1 MEHLKKGAG
10 LPGEFEV
17 IRRIRHTLPEPDP
30 SVLLG
35 VGDDAAAVSP
45 APGMTI
51 LLTTDTF
58 VEGVDFDLDFS
69 SWRQIG
75 WKCMAANFSDIAAM
89 GGVPRHALTTLC
101 LPAHRSMED
110 VEALYAGFHDLAG
123 RADLTGHADLA
134 GRAGYPVSIV
144 GGDLSST
151 DGPTVISV
159 TVSGEAAEEHIT
171 RRSGARAGDILCVT
185 GHLGA
190 SETGLRLLR
199 LARDKP
205 AAGNPATQGAATPET
220 TAATTERPDSERPDS
235 ERPASKQPADR
246 FAGVLCRHRTP
257 VPRVREGVLLA
268 ESGWVH
274 AMIDVSDGLSSDA
287 LHVSRDSG
295 VGLNLDGNA
304 LPIAEETRRAMEE
317 LRIDPVGTALES
329 GEEFELLCAVA
340 PEGVEH
346 LAAEL
351 AERTGTPLTPIGEC
365 LTADR
370 GCTISDRNGPRPLR
384 PKGYEHF
391 SG

>member
-1 MEHLKKGAG
+1 MEHRKEGAG

-17 IRRIRHTLPEPDP
+17 IRCIGHAVPEPDP

-35 VGDDAAAVSP
+35 IGDDAAAIVP
-45 APGMTI
+45 APGMTT

-58 VEGVDFDLDFS
+58 VEGVDFDLAFS

-101 LPAHRSMED
+101 LPAHRSMEE

-123 RADLTGHADLA
+123 HAGH
-134 GRAGYPVSIV
+134 PVSIV

-151 DGPTVISV
+151 DGPTVISI
-159 TVSGEAAEEHIT
+159 TVSGEAAKEHIT

-190 SETGLRLLR
+190 SETGLRLLSSVR
-199 LARDKP
+199 EQQ
-205 AAGNPATQGAATPET
+205 AAGSPATQGKATQGKAA
-220 TAATTERPDSERPDS
+220 RPDSGRPTTEGSPS
-235 ERPASKQPADR
+235 EQPADR
-246 FAGVLCRHRTP
+246 FDGVLCRHRTP

-268 ESGWVH
+268 NSGWVR

-287 LHVSRDSG
+287 LHVARGSE
-295 VGLNLDGNA
+295 VGMNLDGNA

-317 LRIDPVGTALES
+317 LRLDPVGTALES

-340 PEGVEH
+340 PEGVER

-351 AERTGTPLTPIGEC
+351 AERTGTPLTPICEC
-365 LTADR
+365 LSADQ
-370 GCTISDRNGPRPLR
+370 GCTITDHTGPRPLR

>member
-1 MEHLKKGAG
+1 MEHRKEGAG

-17 IRRIRHTLPEPDP
+17 IRRIGQGLPEPDP

-35 VGDDAAAVSP
+35 VGDDAAAITP
-45 APGMTI
+45 APGMTT

-89 GGVPRHALTTLC
+89 GGWARNALTTLC
-101 LPAHRSMED
+101 LPSHRSMED
-110 VEALYAGFHDLAG
+110 VEALYAGIHELA
-123 RADLTGHADLA
+123 RHAGH
-134 GRAGYPVSIV
+134 PVSIV

-151 DGPTVISV
+151 DGPTVISI
-159 TVSGEAAEEHIT
+159 TVSGEAAVEHIT

-199 LARDKP
+199 AAREQP
-205 AAGNPATQGAATPET
+205 AAESPAT
-220 TAATTERPDSERPDS
+220 
-235 ERPASKQPADR
+235 DR
-246 FAGVLCRHRTP
+246 FEGVLRRHRTP

-268 ESGWVH
+268 ESGWVR

-287 LHVSRDSG
+287 LHVGRDSR

-317 LRIDPVGTALES
+317 LRLDPVGTALES

-340 PEGVEH
+340 PEGVER

-351 AERTGTPLTPIGEC
+351 AERTGTPMTPIGEC
-365 LTADR
+365 LSADR
-370 GCTISDRNGPRPLR
+370 GWAITDHNGSRPLH

>member
-1 MEHLKKGAG
+1 MGHRKEGAG
-10 LPGEFEV
+10 IPGEFEL
-17 IRRIRHTLPEPDP
+17 IRRIGNALPESDP

-35 VGDDAAAVSP
+35 VGDDAAAVVP
-45 APGMTI
+45 APGMTV

-58 VEGVDFDLDFS
+58 VEGVDFDVTFS

-110 VEALYAGFHDLAG
+110 VEELYAGFHDLAG
-123 RADLTGHADLA
+123 HAGH
-134 GRAGYPVSIV
+134 PVSII

-151 DGPTVISV
+151 DGPTVISI
-159 TVSGEAAEEHIT
+159 TVSGEAAEERIT
-171 RRSGARAGDILCVT
+171 RRNGARAGDILCVT

-199 LARDKP
+199 SERSQP
-205 AAGNPATQGAATPET
+205 AAGSPAPLGPAPQGPAIQGPAIQGP
-220 TAATTERPDSERPDS
+220 AERSDAEQS
-235 ERPASKQPADR
+235 ADR
-246 FAGVLCRHRTP
+246 FEGVLRRHRTP

-268 ESGWVH
+268 NSGWVR

-304 LPIAEETRRAMEE
+304 LPIAEETRRAMAA

-340 PEGVEH
+340 PEGVDR
-346 LAAEL
+346 LAKEL
-351 AERTGTPLTPIGEC
+351 AERTGTPLNLVGEC
-365 LTADR
+365 LSADR
-370 GCTISDRNGPRPLR
+370 GWTFTDRTGPRPLT

>member
-1 MEHLKKGAG
+1 MDHRKEGAG

-17 IRRIRHTLPEPDP
+17 IRRIGHGLPEPDP

-35 VGDDAAAVSP
+35 VGDDAAAITP
-45 APGMTI
+45 APGMTT

-58 VEGVDFDLDFS
+58 VEGVDFDLAFS

-101 LPAHRSMED
+101 LPVHRSMEE
-110 VEALYAGFHDLAG
+110 VETLYAGFHELAG
-123 RADLTGHADLA
+123 HAGH
-134 GRAGYPVSIV
+134 PVSIV

-151 DGPTVISV
+151 DGPTVISI
-159 TVSGEAAEEHIT
+159 TVSGEAAEEHIV

-199 LARDKP
+199 SAQEQ
-205 AAGNPATQGAATPET
+205 AA
-220 TAATTERPDSERPDS
+220 SV
-235 ERPASKQPADR
+235 RPASEQLADR
-246 FAGVLCRHRTP
+246 FEDALCRHRTP
-257 VPRVREGVLLA
+257 VPRIREGVLLA
-268 ESGWVH
+268 KSGWVR

-287 LHVSRDSG
+287 LHVGRASG

-317 LRIDPVGTALES
+317 LRLDPVGTALES

-340 PEGVEH
+340 PEGVER

-365 LTADR
+365 LSADR
-370 GCTISDRNGPRPLR
+370 GCTFTDHTGPRTLR
-384 PKGYEHF
+384 PKGYDHF

>member
-17 IRRIRHTLPEPDP
+17 IRRIRHTLSEPDP

-110 VEALYAGFHDLAG
+110 LEALYAGFH
-123 RADLTGHADLA
+123 DLA

-199 LARDKP
+199 LAR
-205 AAGNPATQGAATPET
+205 E
-220 TAATTERPDSERPDS
+220 
-235 ERPASKQPADR
+235 QPADR
-246 FAGVLCRHRTP
+246 FEGVLSRHRTP

-329 GEEFELLCAVA
+329 GEEFDLLCAVA

>member
-1 MEHLKKGAG
+1 MKHRKEGAG

-17 IRRIRHTLPEPDP
+17 IRRIGHALPEPDP

-35 VGDDAAAVSP
+35 VGDDAAAITP
-45 APGMTI
+45 TPGMTT

-58 VEGVDFDLDFS
+58 VEGVDFDLAFS

-89 GGVPRHALTTLC
+89 GGVPRYALTTLC
-101 LPAHRSMED
+101 LPGHRALED

-123 RADLTGHADLA
+123 HAGH
-134 GRAGYPVSIV
+134 PVSIV

-151 DGPTVISV
+151 DGLDGPTVISI
-159 TVSGEAAEEHIT
+159 TVSGEAAEEHIV

-185 GHLGA
+185 GHLGG

-199 LARDKP
+199 SARERPAARSQAPVGP
-205 AAGNPATQGAATPET
+205 AAGSQAPVGPAAPGT
-220 TAATTERPDSERPDS
+220 T
-235 ERPASKQPADR
+235 KQPADR
-246 FAGVLCRHRTP
+246 FEGALRRHRTP

-268 ESGWVH
+268 NGGWVH

-287 LHVSRDSG
+287 LHVARDSG
-295 VGLNLDGNA
+295 VGLNLVGNA
-304 LPIAEETRRAMEE
+304 LPIAEETRQAMEA
-317 LRIDPVGTALES
+317 LRLDPVGTALES

-340 PEGVEH
+340 PEEVEG

-351 AERTGTPLTPIGEC
+351 SERTGTPLTPIGEC
-365 LTADR
+365 LSADR
-370 GCTISDRNGPRPLR
+370 GYSITDRTGPRPLR

>member
-1 MEHLKKGAG
+1 MEHRKEGAG

-17 IRRIRHTLPEPDP
+17 IRRIGHGLPEPDP

-35 VGDDAAAVSP
+35 VGDDAAAITP
-45 APGMTI
+45 APGMTT

-58 VEGVDFDLDFS
+58 VEGVDFDLAFS

-101 LPAHRSMED
+101 LPAHRAMED
-110 VEALYAGFHDLAG
+110 VEALYAGIHDLAG
-123 RADLTGHADLA
+123 HAGH
-134 GRAGYPVSIV
+134 PVSIV

-151 DGPTVISV
+151 DGPTVISI
-159 TVSGEAAEEHIT
+159 TVSGEAAEEHIM

-199 LARDKP
+199 LAREQP
-205 AAGNPATQGAATPET
+205 AAGSPATEG
-220 TAATTERPDSERPDS
+220 TAERFE
-235 ERPASKQPADR
+235 
-246 FAGVLCRHRTP
+246 GVLRRHRTP

-268 ESGWVH
+268 NSGWVR

-287 LHVSRDSG
+287 LHVARDSG
-295 VGLNLDGNA
+295 VGLSLDGNA
-304 LPIAEETRRAMEE
+304 LPIAEETSQAMEE
-317 LRIDPVGTALES
+317 LRLDPVGTALES

-340 PEGVEH
+340 PEGVER
-346 LAAEL
+346 LAAEF

-365 LTADR
+365 VSADR
-370 GCTISDRNGPRPLR
+370 GYSITDQTGSRPLR

>member
-1 MEHLKKGAG
+1 MEHRKEGVG

-17 IRRIRHTLPEPDP
+17 IRRIGHALPEPDP

-35 VGDDAAAVSP
+35 VGDDAAAITP
-45 APGMTI
+45 MPGMTT

-58 VEGVDFDLDFS
+58 VEGVDFDLAFS

-101 LPAHRSMED
+101 LPVHRALED

-123 RADLTGHADLA
+123 HAGH
-134 GRAGYPVSIV
+134 PVSIV

-151 DGPTVISV
+151 DGPTVISI
-159 TVSGEAAEEHIT
+159 TVSGEAAEEHIA
-171 RRSGARAGDILCVT
+171 RRSGARVGDLLCVT

-190 SETGLRLLR
+190 SEIGLRLLR
-199 LARDKP
+199 LPRERLAEGR
-205 AAGNPATQGAATPET
+205 PATEETATSGATATAE
-220 TAATTERPDSERPDS
+220 AADRLD
-235 ERPASKQPADR
+235 SKQPADR
-246 FAGVLCRHRTP
+246 FEGVLCRHRTP

-268 ESGWVH
+268 NSGWVR

-287 LHVSRDSG
+287 LHVGRDSG
-295 VGLNLDGNA
+295 VGLNLNGNA
-304 LPIAEETRRAMEE
+304 LPIAEETRQAMEE
-317 LRIDPVGTALES
+317 LRLDPVGTALES

-340 PEGVEH
+340 PEGVER

-365 LTADR
+365 VTGAR
-370 GCTISDRNGPRPLR
+370 GYTITDHTGSRPLR

>member
-1 MEHLKKGAG
+1 MDHRKEGTG

-17 IRRIRHTLPEPDP
+17 IRRIGHALPDTDP

-35 VGDDAAAVSP
+35 VGDDAAAVAP
-45 APGMTI
+45 APGMTT

-58 VEGVDFDLDFS
+58 VEGVDFDVAFS

-101 LPAHRSMED
+101 LPAHRAMED
-110 VEALYAGFHDLAG
+110 VEALYLGFRDLAG
-123 RADLTGHADLA
+123 HVGH
-134 GRAGYPVSIV
+134 PVSIV

-151 DGPTVISV
+151 DGPTVISI

-185 GHLGA
+185 GLLGA

-199 LARDKP
+199 AAREQP
-205 AAGNPATQGAATPET
+205 AAENPAMEE
-220 TAATTERPDSERPDS
+220 TAAQGRTVQ
-235 ERPASKQPADR
+235 PASNQPTDR
-246 FAGVLCRHRTP
+246 FEGVLRRHRTP

-268 ESGWVH
+268 NSGWVR
-274 AMIDVSDGLSSDA
+274 AMIDVSDGLSSDV
-287 LHVSRDSG
+287 LHVGRDSG

-317 LRIDPVGTALES
+317 LRLDPVGTALES

-340 PEGVEH
+340 PEGVER

-365 LTADR
+365 VTAAR
-370 GCTISDRNGPRPLR
+370 RYTITDHTGSRPLR

>member
-1 MEHLKKGAG
+1 MEHRKEGAG

-17 IRRIRHTLPEPDP
+17 IRCIGHAVPEPDP

-35 VGDDAAAVSP
+35 IGDDAAAIVP
-45 APGMTI
+45 ALGMTT

-58 VEGVDFDLDFS
+58 VEGVDFDLAFS

-110 VEALYAGFHDLAG
+110 VEALYAGIHDLAG
-123 RADLTGHADLA
+123 HAGH
-134 GRAGYPVSIV
+134 PVSIV

-151 DGPTVISV
+151 DGPTVISI
-159 TVSGEAAEEHIT
+159 TVSGEAAKEHIT

-199 LARDKP
+199 SAREQP
-205 AAGNPATQGAATPET
+205 AAGSPATKGKATQGTV
-220 TAATTERPDSERPDS
+220 ERPDSNRPDAEGSPS
-235 ERPASKQPADR
+235 EQPANR
-246 FAGVLCRHRTP
+246 FDSVLCRHRTP

-268 ESGWVH
+268 NSGWVH

-287 LHVSRDSG
+287 LHVGRDSG

-304 LPIAEETRRAMEE
+304 LPMAEETRKAMEE
-317 LRIDPVGTALES
+317 LRLDPVGTALES
-329 GEEFELLCAVA
+329 GEEFELLCAIA
-340 PEGVEH
+340 PEGVER
-346 LAAEL
+346 LAAKV
-351 AERTGTPLTPIGEC
+351 AERTGTTLTPIGEC
-365 LTADR
+365 LSADR
-370 GCTISDRNGPRPLR
+370 GCTITDHTGPRPLR

-391 SG
+391 SD

>member
-1 MEHLKKGAG
+1 MDHRKEGAG

-17 IRRIRHTLPEPDP
+17 IRRIGHGLPKPDP

-35 VGDDAAAVSP
+35 VGDDAAAITP
-45 APGMTI
+45 APGMTT

-58 VEGVDFDLDFS
+58 VEGVDFDLAFS

-110 VEALYAGFHDLAG
+110 VETLYAGFHELAG
-123 RADLTGHADLA
+123 HAGH
-134 GRAGYPVSIV
+134 PVSIV

-151 DGPTVISV
+151 DGPTVISI

-199 LARDKP
+199 SAREQ
-205 AAGNPATQGAATPET
+205 AAAQGMAAQG
-220 TAATTERPDSERPDS
+220 TAAQGTIAQGRR
-235 ERPASKQPADR
+235 
-246 FAGVLCRHRTP
+246 
-257 VPRVREGVLLA
+257 
-268 ESGWVH
+268 ESGWHRTNRRTGSTACCAATAPPFHGSEKAFYWRNSGWVR

-287 LHVSRDSG
+287 LHVGRDSV

-317 LRIDPVGTALES
+317 LRLDPVGTALES

-340 PEGVEH
+340 PEGVER

-365 LTADR
+365 LSTDR
-370 GCTISDRNGPRPLR
+370 GCTFTDRTGPRTLR
-384 PKGYEHF
+384 PKGYDHF

>member
-1 MEHLKKGAG
+1 MDHRKEGAG

-17 IRRIRHTLPEPDP
+17 IRRIGHGLPKPDP

-35 VGDDAAAVSP
+35 VGDDAAAITP
-45 APGMTI
+45 APGMTT

-58 VEGVDFDLDFS
+58 VEGVDFDLAFS

-101 LPAHRSMED
+101 LPVHRSMEE
-110 VEALYAGFHDLAG
+110 VETLYAGFHELAG
-123 RADLTGHADLA
+123 HAGH
-134 GRAGYPVSIV
+134 PVSIV

-151 DGPTVISV
+151 DGPTVISI

-199 LARDKP
+199 SAREQ
-205 AAGNPATQGAATPET
+205 ASAGRPATEGTAAQGTDAQGT
-220 TAATTERPDSERPDS
+220 TAQGTG
-235 ERPASKQPADR
+235 ERPASEQLSER
-246 FAGVLCRHRTP
+246 FGDVLCRHRTP
-257 VPRVREGVLLA
+257 VPRIREGVLLA
-268 ESGWVH
+268 KSGWVR

-287 LHVSRDSG
+287 LHVVRDSG

-317 LRIDPVGTALES
+317 LRLDPVGTALES

-340 PEGVEH
+340 PDGVER

-365 LTADR
+365 LSADR
-370 GCTISDRNGPRPLR
+370 GCTFTDRTGPRTLR
-384 PKGYEHF
+384 PKGYDHF

>member
-1 MEHLKKGAG
+1 MEHRKKGAG

-17 IRRIRHTLPEPDP
+17 IRRIGHALPESDP

-35 VGDDAAAVSP
+35 VGDDAAAITP
-45 APGMTI
+45 APGMTT

-110 VEALYAGFHDLAG
+110 VEALYAGIHELAG
-123 RADLTGHADLA
+123 HAGH
-134 GRAGYPVSIV
+134 PVSIV

-151 DGPTVISV
+151 DGPTVISI
-159 TVSGEAAEEHIT
+159 TVSGEAAVEHIT

-199 LARDKP
+199 AARERP
-205 AAGNPATQGAATPET
+205 AAGSPAT
-220 TAATTERPDSERPDS
+220 
-235 ERPASKQPADR
+235 DR
-246 FAGVLCRHRTP
+246 FEGVLCRHRTP

-268 ESGWVH
+268 KSGWVR

-287 LHVSRDSG
+287 LHVGRDSG

-317 LRIDPVGTALES
+317 LRIDPVKTALES

-340 PEGVEH
+340 PEGVAR

-365 LTADR
+365 VSAGR
-370 GCTISDRNGPRPLR
+370 GCTFTDCTGSRTLR
-384 PKGYEHF
+384 PKGYDHF

>member
-1 MEHLKKGAG
+1 MGHRKEGAG
-10 LPGEFEV
+10 IPGEFEL
-17 IRRIRHTLPEPDP
+17 IRRIGHALPEPDP

-35 VGDDAAAVSP
+35 VGDDAAAVVPS
-45 APGMTI
+45 PGMTI

-58 VEGVDFDLDFS
+58 VEGVDFDVTFS

-75 WKCMAANFSDIAAM
+75 WKCMAANYSDIAAM

-101 LPAHRSMED
+101 LPAHRTMED
-110 VEALYAGFHDLAG
+110 VEELYAGFHDLAG
-123 RADLTGHADLA
+123 HAGH
-134 GRAGYPVSIV
+134 PVSIV

-151 DGPTVISV
+151 DGPTVISI
-159 TVSGEAAEEHIT
+159 TVSGEAAEERIT

-199 LARDKP
+199 SEREQP
-205 AAGNPATQGAATPET
+205 AAG
-220 TAATTERPDSERPDS
+220 S
-235 ERPASKQPADR
+235 PASQGPVIQGPAERSDAER
-246 FAGVLCRHRTP
+246 AGPEQSAEQLAEQSSELFEGVLRRHRTP

-268 ESGWVH
+268 NSGWVR

-287 LHVSRDSG
+287 LHVGRGSG

-304 LPIAEETRRAMEE
+304 LPIAEETRRAMAA
-317 LRIDPVGTALES
+317 LRINPVGTALES

-340 PEGVEH
+340 PEGVDR
-346 LAAEL
+346 LAKEL
-351 AERTGTPLTPIGEC
+351 AERTGTPLNPIGEC
-365 LTADR
+365 LSADQ
-370 GCTISDRNGPRPLR
+370 GWTITDRAGPRPLT

>member
-1 MEHLKKGAG
+1 MEHRKEGAG

-17 IRRIRHTLPEPDP
+17 IRRIGHALPEPDP

-35 VGDDAAAVSP
+35 VGDDAAAITP
-45 APGMTI
+45 APGMTT

-101 LPAHRSMED
+101 LPAHRAMED
-110 VEALYAGFHDLAG
+110 VEALYAGFHDLA
-123 RADLTGHADLA
+123 RHAGH
-134 GRAGYPVSIV
+134 PVSIV

-151 DGPTVISV
+151 DGPTVISI
-159 TVSGEAAEEHIT
+159 TVSGEAKEEHIT

-190 SETGLRLLR
+190 SESGLRLLR
-199 LARDKP
+199 AAREQP
-205 AAGNPATQGAATPET
+205 AAGSPAT
-220 TAATTERPDSERPDS
+220 
-235 ERPASKQPADR
+235 DR
-246 FAGVLCRHRTP
+246 FEGVLRRHRTP

-268 ESGWVH
+268 NSGWVR

-287 LHVSRDSG
+287 LHVAHDSG
-295 VGLNLDGNA
+295 VGLSLDGNA
-304 LPIAEETRRAMEE
+304 LPMAEETRRAMEE
-317 LRIDPVGTALES
+317 LRVDPVGTALES

-340 PEGVEH
+340 PEGVER

-351 AERTGTPLTPIGEC
+351 AERTGTPLIPVGEC
-365 LTADR
+365 LSADR
-370 GCTISDRNGPRPLR
+370 GFTITDRIGPRTLR

-391 SG
+391 NG

>member
-1 MEHLKKGAG
+1 MKHRKEGAG

-17 IRRIRHTLPEPDP
+17 IRHIRQSLPDPDP

-35 VGDDAAAVSP
+35 IGDDAAAITP
-45 APGMTI
+45 APGMTT

-58 VEGVDFDLDFS
+58 VEGVDFDLAFS

-101 LPAHRSMED
+101 LPGHRALED

-123 RADLTGHADLA
+123 HAGH
-134 GRAGYPVSIV
+134 PVSIV
-144 GGDLSST
+144 GGDLSSMVGL
-151 DGPTVISV
+151 DGPTVISI
-159 TVSGEAAEEHIT
+159 TVSGEAAEEHIV

-190 SETGLRLLR
+190 SEIGLRLLR
-199 LARDKP
+199 LAR
-205 AAGNPATQGAATPET
+205 E
-220 TAATTERPDSERPDS
+220 
-235 ERPASKQPADR
+235 QPADR
-246 FAGVLCRHRTP
+246 FEGVLCRHRTP

-268 ESGWVH
+268 NSGWVR

-287 LHVSRDSG
+287 LHVGWDSG
-295 VGLNLDGNA
+295 VGLNLNGNA

-317 LRIDPVGTALES
+317 LRLDPVGTALES

-340 PEGVEH
+340 PEGVER

-365 LTADR
+365 VTAAR
-370 GCTISDRNGPRPLR
+370 GYTITDHTGSRTLR
-384 PKGYEHF
+384 PMGYEHF

>member
-1 MEHLKKGAG
+1 MEHRKEGAG

-17 IRRIRHTLPEPDP
+17 IRCIGHAVPEPDP

-35 VGDDAAAVSP
+35 IGDDAAAIVP
-45 APGMTI
+45 APGMTT

-58 VEGVDFDLDFS
+58 VEGVDFDLAFS

-110 VEALYAGFHDLAG
+110 VEALYAGIHDLAG
-123 RADLTGHADLA
+123 HAGH
-134 GRAGYPVSIV
+134 PVSIV

-151 DGPTVISV
+151 DGPTVISI
-159 TVSGEAAEEHIT
+159 TVSGEAAKEHIT
-171 RRSGARAGDILCVT
+171 RRSGARAGDVLCVT

-199 LARDKP
+199 SAR
-205 AAGNPATQGAATPET
+205 E
-220 TAATTERPDSERPDS
+220 
-235 ERPASKQPADR
+235 QPADR
-246 FAGVLCRHRTP
+246 FDSVLCRHRTP

-268 ESGWVH
+268 NSGWVH

-287 LHVSRDSG
+287 LHVGRDSG
-295 VGLNLDGNA
+295 VGLNMDGNA
-304 LPIAEETRRAMEE
+304 LPMAEETRKAMEE
-317 LRIDPVGTALES
+317 LRLDPVGTALES
-329 GEEFELLCAVA
+329 GEEFELLCAIA
-340 PEGVEH
+340 PEGVER
-346 LAAEL
+346 LAAKV
-351 AERTGTPLTPIGEC
+351 AERTGTTLTPIGEC
-365 LTADR
+365 LSADR
-370 GCTISDRNGPRPLR
+370 GCTITDHTGPRPLR

-391 SG
+391 SD